1 MPDSFLCAV
10 ISKCEVYG
18 KQSDLENSNVRNDAR
33 SGCYCSSL
41 SLPSLLFDGT
51 FIPLKRPNFLHMPES
66 RFGLC
71 VSLKGG
77 VVGGVVGLSF
87 AGLSVLPLSSVIP
100 RPLPVEAL
108 ASEPDAIASMFE
120 VYIAVAGDDVLCESL
135 VL

>member
-1 MPDSFLCAV
+1 M
-10 ISKCEVYG
+10 
-18 KQSDLENSNVRNDAR
+18 RHAR

-87 AGLSVLPLSSVIP
+87 AGLSILPVSSVIP
-100 RPLPVEAL
+100 GPLPVETL
-108 ASEPDAIASMFE
+108 TSEPDAIASMFE
-120 VYIAVAGDDVLCESL
+120 AADVAVAGDDVLCESL
-135 VL
+135 VLKRALVAV